1 MMDIAVNTNNE
12 RVNTKLTLTKET
24 LILLVSVIR

>member
-1 MMDIAVNTNNE
+1 MDIAVSTNNE

-24 LILLVSVIR
+24 LILLVSVIL